1 MEAELALVQELP
13 AGRLQLEQRLQDEL
27 GRSLSLVLCWLSE
40 LKMDD
45 LIVFLTWTAAARGQL
60 AHFQK
65 QLVAVSKPSRHPNQN
80 CPRFAKR
87 EKIFLVSLP
96 PCGAHHVQS

>member
-45 LIVFLTWTAAARGQL
+45 LIVFLSDCL
-60 AHFQK
+60 
-65 QLVAVSKPSRHPNQN
+65 
-80 CPRFAKR
+80 
-87 EKIFLVSLP
+87 I
-96 PCGAHHVQS
+96 